1 MSADIEYLDALE
13 YVLTEGEERTDRT
26 GTGTRSIFGLN
37 LTFDNH
43 DTFPILTTK
52 RVHFKSVVGELL
64 WMLSGSV
71 NVKELREK
79 YGVTI
84 WDEWEQEGGTI
95 GPGYGHQWVH
105 WGGET
110 PMIQRTPELPAGVK
124 ATYLGVANGA
134 GKEGHPLKKTWE
146 GMIARCYDK
155 GNISYP
161 IYGGR
166 GVSVCDDWLT
176 FEGFARDAVM
186 LPGYESKV
194 TDTETRYVLDKD
206 TTGSGYLYGPKSCV
220 WITDLENSLAKSQ
233 FVYTLEG
240 PDGALHTFSNP
251 SEFCKGQGIPNGN
264 ISDLWTGRK
273 NAKVRHGFR
282 FVSKREVTPKGI
294 NQIQNLIDGIIADPY
309 SRRHIVN
316 AWNVGQI
323 EDMAL
328 PPCHTMF
335 QCYVHT
341 DGTLDLQLYQRSSDM
356 FLGLP
361 FNIAQ
366 YALLQRIIAELTG
379 KEPGKLYIT
388 IGDAHIYS
396 NHYDQV
402 REQLSREPKLAPKL
416 MMGVPDGLDDLKVSD
431 FRLIGYDPHPTIKA
445 PVAV

>member
-1 MSADIEYLDALE
+1 MNADYEYLDALD
-13 YVLTEGEERTDRT
+13 YVLTKGEERIDRT

-37 LTFDNH
+37 LSFDNH

-64 WMLSGSV
+64 WFLSGSTNNNDLV
-71 NVKELREK
+71 DK

-84 WDEWEQEGGTI
+84 WNEWADDNGN
-95 GPGYGHQWVH
+95 
-105 WGGET
+105 
-110 PMIQRTPELPAGVK
+110 
-124 ATYLGVANGA
+124 LG
-134 GKEGHPLKKTWE
+134 
-146 GMIARCYDK
+146 
-155 GNISYP
+155 P
-161 IYGGR
+161 IY
-166 GVSVCDDWLT
+166 STQW
-176 FEGFARDAVM
+176 RDAFWSD
-186 LPGYESKV
+186 G
-194 TDTETRYVLDKD
+194 
-206 TTGSGYLYGPKSCV
+206 
-220 WITDLENSLAKSQ
+220 
-233 FVYTLEG
+233 
-240 PDGALHTFSNP
+240 DGATF
-251 SEFCKGQGIPNGN
+251 QV
-264 ISDLWTGRK
+264 D
-273 NAKVRHGFR
+273 
-282 FVSKREVTPKGI
+282 
-294 NQIQNLIDGIIADPY
+294 QMQNLIDGIIADPY

-323 EDMAL
+323 DQMAL

-335 QCYVHT
+335 QCYVHM

-379 KEPGKLYIT
+379 KRAGKLYIT

-402 REQLSREPKLAPKL
+402 REQLTREPKIAPKL
-416 MMGVPDGLDDLKVSD
+416 MLGVPEGLDDLKVTD

>member
-1 MSADIEYLDALE
+1 MNADYEYLDALD
-13 YVLTEGEERTDRT
+13 YVLTKGEERTDRT

-37 LTFDNH
+37 LSFDNH
-43 DTFPILTTK
+43 DSFPILTTK

-84 WDEWEQEGGTI
+84 WDEWERGPLEFRPGTI
-95 GPGYGHQWVH
+95 GPGYGAQWRNA
-105 WGGET
+105 WWSDE
-110 PMIQRTPELPAGVK
+110 
-124 ATYLGVANGA
+124 
-134 GKEGHPLKKTWE
+134 
-146 GMIARCYDK
+146 
-155 GNISYP
+155 
-161 IYGGR
+161 
-166 GVSVCDDWLT
+166 
-176 FEGFARDAVM
+176 
-186 LPGYESKV
+186 
-194 TDTETRYVLDKD
+194 VLD
-206 TTGSGYLYGPKSCV
+206 
-220 WITDLENSLAKSQ
+220 
-233 FVYTLEG
+233 
-240 PDGALHTFSNP
+240 LHTVD
-251 SEFCKGQGIPNGN
+251 QM
-264 ISDLWTGRK
+264 
-273 NAKVRHGFR
+273 
-282 FVSKREVTPKGI
+282 
-294 NQIQNLIDGIIADPY
+294 QNLIDGIIADPY

-323 EDMAL
+323 DQMAL

-366 YALLQRIIAELTG
+366 YALLQRIIADLTG
-379 KEPGKLYIT
+379 YRAGKLYIT

-402 REQLSREPKLAPKL
+402 REQLDREPRPAPKL
-416 MMGVPDGLDDLKVSD
+416 MMGVPEGLDDLEVSD
-431 FRLIGYDPHPTIKA
+431 FQLIGYDPHPTIKA